1 MILSF
6 VALCLL
12 TMGTNA
18 QQKKTC
24 DAEQKPKKKTVTC
37 PLKTKLKTQ
46 GIKACPPTGCGSV
59 DPLLNEQKN
68 IKEGDPDTATDMTFA
83 EFAAHPKCVDGYKGI
98 GDDREPIKQ
107 AGEGKMV
114 RIVGW
119 ALDARPQKTTGK
131 DKNGKPKKGETCN
144 CGFTGVNDPENTDVH
159 IVLVDEETLKLKAK
173 ATKAQPPSAKHP
185 KGVKAQT
192 AARNTLKKREALSQ
206 TAEYAPRIRVARN
219 EDFDGAKLKKMIDPI
234 HGGRLLVRVTGL
246 LMYDS
251 EHAFQNPL
259 TRRSSWEIHPVFRL
273 EFCPKG
279 KDCETNSDTNWV
291 DINK

>member
-1 MILSF
+1 MRDRRKRPVKIRMASLRKGRHAIAVSLESTTQRIL
-6 VALCLL
+6 
-12 TMGTNA
+12 
-18 QQKKTC
+18 
-24 DAEQKPKKKTVTC
+24 
-37 PLKTKLKTQ
+37 
-46 GIKACPPTGCGSV
+46 
-59 DPLLNEQKN
+59 
-68 IKEGDPDTATDMTFA
+68 TF
-83 EFAAHPKCVDGYKGI
+83 
-98 GDDREPIKQ
+98 
-107 AGEGKMV
+107 
-114 RIVGW
+114 
-119 ALDARPQKTTGK
+119 
-131 DKNGKPKKGETCN
+131 
-144 CGFTGVNDPENTDVH
+144 
-159 IVLVDEETLKLKAK
+159 LVDEETLKLKAK

-206 TAEYAPRIRVARN
+206 TAEYAPRIRVARS

-234 HGGRLLVRVTGL
+234 HGGRLFVRVTGL

-279 KDCETNSDTNWV
+279 KDCEANSDTNWV